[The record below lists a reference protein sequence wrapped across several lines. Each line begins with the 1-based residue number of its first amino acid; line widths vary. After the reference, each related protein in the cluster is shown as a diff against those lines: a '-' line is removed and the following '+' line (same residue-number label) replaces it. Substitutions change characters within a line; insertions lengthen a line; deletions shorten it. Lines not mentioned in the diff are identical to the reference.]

1 VTRPRRRLL
10 PLAALVLAAALP
22 LGALEVTNGQ
32 VKLTLHEGI
41 GRFSVAGLAPSSG
54 ATFTPLLVAQDPR
67 SSMLSILV
75 ADRVIRMGESADF
88 REVAERTDTG
98 ARFVW
103 TSKQLVVTETFS
115 FIGAPGSDVASGVR
129 VDLEVAN
136 VSERDLAVAVR
147 YLFDTWLG
155 EASSVHFRT
164 DMVAGLTREL
174 TVTKDE
180 RPAYWIS
187 PLADDENG
195 FGFECMLSGEGVTV
209 PDRVVFANWKRLSDA
224 AWNYTTSAARTFSQA
239 PYSMNDSAVGQYYD
253 ARPIARGQSVV
264 ITLALGRASPAGL
277 PLKTPEPAVAI
288 AAAPAAEPVAEPAA
302 EPIAEPAAEPVA
314 EPAAEPVAEPAAEPI
329 AEPAAEPVAEP
340 AAEPIAEPAAEPIA
354 EPAAEPVAEPA
365 AEPVAE
371 PPAEEPPTATEEP
384 PAAAPAV
391 EAAPAAEAAPAFD
404 PVVEA
409 TSDLAAVNA
418 LLQEIDRRLA
428 AGDITAEELAVLQQ
442 SLADLLERAARYGGE

>member
-1 VTRPRRRLL
+1 MTRLRRRLL
-10 PLAALVLAAALP
+10 PLAAVALAAALP

-88 REVAERTDTG
+88 REVAERTEAG

-174 TVTKDE
+174 VVTKDE

-187 PLADDENG
+187 PLADDASG
-195 FGFECMLSGEGVTV
+195 FGLQCMLSGEGVTV

-224 AWNYTTSAARTFSQA
+224 AWSYTTSAARTFSQA

-253 ARPIARGQSVV
+253 ARPVARGQSIV
-264 ITLALGRASPAGL
+264 ITLAMGRASPAGL
-277 PLKTPEPAVAI
+277 TLKQPEPAVAI
-288 AAAPAAEPVAEPAA
+288 AAAPAAEPVAEP
-302 EPIAEPAAEPVA
+302 VA
-314 EPAAEPVAEPAAEPI
+314 EPAAEPVVEPAVEPIVEPAAEP
-329 AEPAAEPVAEP
+329 AQ
-340 AAEPIAEPAAEPIA
+340 
-354 EPAAEPVAEPA
+354 
-365 AEPVAE
+365 E
-371 PPAEEPPTATEEP
+371 PPAEPVTEPAVAEAPPSEEPPAVTEEP
-384 PAAAPAV
+384 PAV
-391 EAAPAAEAAPAFD
+391 EPVVEPTPVFD

-418 LLQEIDRRLA
+418 LLQEIDRRLT
-428 AGDITAEELAVLQQ
+428 AGGITAEELAALQQ
-442 SLADLLERAARYGGE
+442 SLGDLLERAARYGGE